1 MKNCYVYI
9 ITNNNN
15 SVIYIGVTNDIYR
28 RIYEHKNKLIPGF
41 SKRYNLHKLIYLEYY
56 NQIEDAIFREK
67 QIKKFSR
74 LKKEELINK
83 LNPNWI
89 DIFEDGQIP
98 LQL

>member
-1 MKNCYVYI
+1 M
-9 ITNNNN
+9 
-15 SVIYIGVTNDIYR
+15 GVTNDIYR